1 MDQALVIFDNSLGSH
16 LLPNRPHRTPPTT
29 MSLRLVLSAC
39 PAALVVGF
47 GLLLF
52 DGLARGPTE
61 RARQSWEPTVSTES
75 RHLSLFAIPF
85 HYGGHSL
92 AKASP
97 STQPSTGPP
106 FVFEGHVY
114 GKSDVEGRKNRPVEV
129 LALAVKQ
136 PKIAQL
142 SEAASGGDRSKHNLP
157 SGQDGEIRGIV
168 GTVPEPFSRFAAGH
182 DVTSAGGRYQ
192 ISVGVPGLYYLCLT
206 GETSVPKST
215 PWTIAGCMGAQ
226 MPPPGPKSGP
236 QASGSERP
244 RFTKEQ
250 DLYMQFGRLVEGE

>member
-1 MDQALVIFDNSLGSH
+1 MTI
-16 LLPNRPHRTPPTT
+16 LLRP
-29 MSLRLVLSAC
+29 VFSAC
-39 PAALVVGF
+39 SAALAVGF

-61 RARQSWEPTVSTES
+61 RAQQSWEPSVSTES
-75 RHLSLFAIPF
+75 RHLGLLATSS
-85 HYGGHSL
+85 HYGDHSL

-97 STQPSTGPP
+97 STRPSSTGPSSTEP
-106 FVFEGHVY
+106 SFIFEGHVY

-129 LALAVKQ
+129 LVLAVKE
-136 PKIAQL
+136 PKVAHL
-142 SEAASGGDRSKHNLP
+142 AEAASGGDRSEHNLP
-157 SGQDGEIRGIV
+157 SGQDGESRGIV

-182 DVTSAGGRYQ
+182 DVTSSGGRYR
-192 ISVGVPGLYYLCLT
+192 ISVRGPGLYYLCVT

-215 PWTIAGCMGAQ
+215 PWTIAGCMGAR

-236 QASGSERP
+236 QARGSERP
-244 RFTKEQ
+244 RLTKEQ